1 MVGVSEMMHSRE
13 GWGGRLEW
21 TVGERLITRWTW
33 LYRMPSGFSFV
44 ISDKN
49 CTAVHTKANSTQ

>member
-13 GWGGRLEW
+13 GRGRLEW

-33 LYRMPSGFSFV
+33 LYRMPSGFLLL
-44 ISDKN
+44 
-49 CTAVHTKANSTQ
+49 